1 MKRPTSVT
9 VIAWILIVMS
19 SISLVTSVL
28 TFNNPMMR
36 EVMAQSPLPLSVQFA
51 MMYVGLLVTLVSG
64 IAMLKGRNWARF
76 LYVGWSVIGFIVG
89 LVTSPMKAAMIP
101 GIVVFAIIALFL
113 FRPKATAYFTAG
125 RP

>member
-19 SISLVTSVL
+19 SLSLVTSVL
-28 TFNNPMMR
+28 TFNNPMVK
-36 EVMAQSPLPLSVQFA
+36 EVMAQSPLPLSIQFA
-51 MMYVGLLVTLVSG
+51 MMYVGLFVTLVSG
-64 IAMLKGRNWARF
+64 IAMLMGRNWARF

-89 LVTSPMKAAMIP
+89 LLTSPMKAAMIP
-101 GIVVFAIIALFL
+101 GIVVFAVIAFFL
-113 FRPKATAYFTAG
+113 FRPKATAFFTAG